1 MEEKFIE
8 LFKETLEIEDRE
20 LALSDE
26 FRHYDEWDSLS
37 QLSLIA
43 MLDDEYSVEIEN
55 EDFVMIKTLQDL
67 INEVKK
73 RQNGE

>member
-20 LALSDE
+20 LAFSDE

-55 EDFVMIKTLQDL
+55 EDFVMIKTLGDL
-67 INEVKK
+67 IEEVKK
-73 RQNGE
+73 RQ

>member
-8 LFKETLEIEDRE
+8 LFKETLEIDDRE
-20 LALSDE
+20 LSLEDE

-43 MLDDEYSVEIEN
+43 MLDDEYGVEIEN
-55 EDFVMIKTLQDL
+55 EDFVMIKTLGDL
-67 INEVKK
+67 IEEVKK
-73 RQNGE
+73 RKNGE

>member
-8 LFKETLEIEDRE
+8 LFKETLEIDGRE
-20 LALSDE
+20 LSLEDE

-43 MLDDEYSVEIEN
+43 MLDDEYGVEIEN
-55 EDFVMIKTLQDL
+55 EDFVMIKTLGDL
-67 INEVKK
+67 IEEVKK
-73 RQNGE
+73 RKNGE